1 MEKTKELIRIEDE
14 DLAVEYEVLPII
26 DDTHTTDPRLKRI
39 YQGLSTVEERLN
51 VAQDRLDNI
60 NSEIDS
66 LTNHADGF
74 DYMIAVASGT
84 LTGLIDIL
92 FIGEMNLKTAKDST
106 HKNVNHFIQW
116 YAKNNGYKGERL
128 QGAIE
133 FLEDKFPVDQDSAY
147 QGMGIG
153 IGSRNHHLD
162 DLAHHPTL
170 VGMIAAIIVQFF
182 RCGIFVNKN
191 GEWHFTKIDT
201 SKETLLK
208 IWSPIL
214 ISGIL
219 LWLTNLAK
227 NKYKADYGKELPQPV
242 IKLVKILAAAPA
254 VLELLS
260 VVNNWIGH
268 LVSDMGGSRNTPGG
282 GMGLPGIFI
291 SLLKEISSIPP
302 LNYTKLPQIVNDLY
316 SKQKIDLRTELA
328 FISELGR
335 QSVPVI
341 LNELIVRGF
350 YFVRRLLL
358 EVGSKKFTEVNWNKI
373 NWQNVIPFR
382 NRTITRM
389 ITIASGT
396 FTAIDLADAGI
407 RAAAK
412 SGGNMA
418 AFLGSFILRI
428 NFVGIGRFA
437 VACYTD
443 IKMGI
448 QRSKLIDKRMKANS
462 EMIFLNNA
470 KVFYMQAEGWI
481 AAENASIAIEESY
494 GLISETTIFF
504 NTAWNDIVQAMEA
517 IGQCLRNLDTET
529 KKCALIELRYY

>member
-1 MEKTKELIRIEDE
+1 MENTKELFRIEDE
-14 DLAVEYEVLPII
+14 GLVVEYEVLPLI
-26 DDTHTTDPRLKRI
+26 DDSNTTDPRLKKI
-39 YQGLSTVEERLN
+39 YQGLSKVEERLN
-51 VAQDRLDNI
+51 VAQEKLDKLNSDIDR
-60 NSEIDS
+60 

-84 LTGLIDIL
+84 LTGLIDVF
-92 FIGEMNLKTAKDST
+92 FIGEMDFKTAKGNT
-106 HKNVNHFIQW
+106 HQRVNHFIQW
-116 YAKNNGYKGERL
+116 YAKSNGFSGDRL
-128 QGAIE
+128 KDAII

-162 DLAHHPTL
+162 DLAHHPTV
-170 VGMIAAIIVQFF
+170 VGMIAAIIVQLF

-191 GEWHFTKIDT
+191 GEWHFTKIET
-201 SKETLLK
+201 TKEDLLK

-227 NKYKADYGKELPQPV
+227 NKYKANYGKELPQPV
-242 IKLVKILAAAPA
+242 IKLVKLLAAAPA

-260 VVNNWIGH
+260 VVNNWVGH

-282 GMGLPGIFI
+282 GMGLAGIFI

-328 FISELGR
+328 FVSELGR

-358 EVGSKKFTEVNWNKI
+358 EVGNKKFTEVNWNKI

-407 RAAAK
+407 RAAVK

-448 QRSKLIDKRMKANS
+448 ERSKLIDERMKVNS

-470 KVFYMQAEGWI
+470 KVFYKQADMWV
-481 AAENASIAIEESY
+481 AAENASIAIEEIKS
-494 GLISETTIFF
+494 LIPKMTVFF
-504 NTAWNDIVQAMEA
+504 NSQFNEMESDLEES
-517 IGQCLRNLDTET
+517 IRCLRNCDSET
-529 KKCALIELRYY
+529 RRRVGQILRY